1 MDISKQILKTDKK
14 QILDFFF
21 NFSILTPVF
30 VPQKRYLYI
39 SWESGVNQSN
49 LRKQLTCFIW
59 TSMCFLAI
67 FSQLSNFY
75 AICAIFTPV
84 QIIMSLTICPHIAL
98 VYTPASNVQ
107 VVTFKY
113 DIFHL
118 LSTKILKTVKKA
130 NFSIFYIFDHV
141 SPLSRL
147 IVIPVVESDFT
158 SQKGYWQSTM
168 AVNNRIQKCDL
179 HDLWCH
185 RIG

>member
-14 QILDFFF
+14 TNFNFFF
-21 NFSILTPVF
+21 KFSILIPVF

-59 TSMCFLAI
+59 KSMCFLAI

-118 LSTKILKTVKKA
+118 LSTKILKTVKKV
-130 NFSIFYIFDHV
+130 NFNIFQILVPV
-141 SPLSRL
+141 SLLSRR
-147 IVIPVVESDFT
+147 IVISV
-158 SQKGYWQSTM
+158 
-168 AVNNRIQKCDL
+168 ARN
-179 HDLWCH
+179 
-185 RIG
+185 